1 MTLSRLVGLELN
13 VLQKELKEKQKAVLK
28 YNKILSNKN
37 EMKKEIIKELL
48 SLKEKYGASRK
59 TEIVD
64 AVPVEIKEKEEEEIP
79 VVVLV
84 DKFYYVHCVDASV
97 YKKSAD
103 TINSDYRYIIYTT
116 NKGKVSIFCNSGK
129 AHIVKVQDIPYGKI
143 KDKGQPLDNISN
155 YNSKVENVVGITNI
169 ADNKYIFISSDGFI
183 KVVNMSEF
191 NVIRKSIDA
200 TKLKDG
206 SSLVSVLPYI
216 ETGQIVLSTKKGIYI
231 RFKQNEIPL
240 QKKNAVGATGIKLAD
255 GDSIVMASVVEDM
268 STEIPFGSNKIEAEK
283 IKITRRG
290 GKGVKPRIS

>member
-116 NKGKVSIFCNSGK
+116 NNGKVSIFCNSGK

-143 KDKGQPLDNISN
+143 KDKGQPLDNICN